1 MPRHLTT
8 PSRVLVVISIVL
20 VALVLLLASAVDAA
34 GPDRVGDGPA
44 ASAEHVVRSGD
55 SLWAIAAEVTPAG
68 ADVRATVE
76 TIRALNDIDSSLIV
90 PGQVLKVPVVD

>member
-1 MPRHLTT
+1 
-8 PSRVLVVISIVL
+8 
-20 VALVLLLASAVDAA
+20 
-34 GPDRVGDGPA
+34 
-44 ASAEHVVRSGD
+44 
-55 SLWAIAAEVTPAG
+55 VTPDG